1 MKAMPAHPTGWIFD
15 LDGTLTI
22 AQHDFDAIRAEL
34 DIPQGEPILEYL
46 ARLPASASA
55 PLHRRLDAI
64 ERELAAS
71 VRPQPGCAE
80 MLAALAAGGCLLGV
94 LTRNTRENA
103 LYSLQRLG
111 VSELFDPAC
120 VLGRHEAPAKP
131 DPGGILNLLQRW
143 QLAPNAAVMVGD
155 FRFDLE
161 AGRAA
166 GVATIHFDPTGRFP
180 WPELTDRSVRTLT
193 ELASVLRSAGAS

>member
-1 MKAMPAHPTGWIFD
+1 MHPAPRGWIFD
-15 LDGTLTI
+15 LDGTLTV

-34 DIPQGEPILEYL
+34 DIPRGEPILEYL
-46 ARLPASASA
+46 AQLPPAAAA

-64 ERELAAS
+64 ERELAAA
-71 VRPQPGCAE
+71 VEPQPGCA
-80 MLAALAAGGCLLGV
+80 ALLEALGESDCRLGV

-103 LYSLQRLG
+103 LHSLERLR
-111 VSELFDPAC
+111 VIDLFDPAC

-131 DPGGILNLLQRW
+131 DPGGILSLLAHWR
-143 QLAPNAAVMVGD
+143 LAPTAAVMVGD

-166 GVATIHFDPTGRFP
+166 GVATVHFDPSGRFS
-180 WPELTDRSVRTLT
+180 WPELADRSVRDLA
-193 ELASVLRSAGAS
+193 ELLPGLRATGSS